1 MGEISI
7 WQIIFLIIF
16 SGFISVDRFAGLNIM
31 ISRPIIV
38 SGIIGIVFND
48 IYAALMIGLIFEFI
62 GMLEVP
68 VGTTIVHDDSFG
80 GYAGASA
87 VLIGYV
93 SPDAFNILTVIFIVS
108 LLIYPVTLSDKWFR
122 EINRYLVQKSV
133 VNNKA
138 GNENELIALG
148 IFLAFVRGVIVYNA
162 GLIIVLIFINI
173 MNNFEIYFTDL
184 YKPVVA
190 LIIIAAFMSGYLLRF
205 LIINRIYKV
214 LLLALVI
221 AAGWWII

>member
-1 MGEISI
+1 
-7 WQIIFLIIF
+7 
-16 SGFISVDRFAGLNIM
+16 M
-31 ISRPIIV
+31 ISATQPILKYIFDEKV
-38 SGIIGIVFND
+38 SFIFNKSST
-48 IYAALMIGLIFEFI
+48 E
-62 GMLEVP
+62 
-68 VGTTIVHDDSFG
+68 FG

-148 IFLAFVRGVIVYNA
+148 IFC
-162 GLIIVLIFINI
+162 INI
-173 MNNFEIYFTDL
+173 IKYYTNNSRNYNR
-184 YKPVVA
+184 
-190 LIIIAAFMSGYLLRF
+190 SGNHY
-205 LIINRIYKV
+205 V
-214 LLLALVI
+214 
-221 AAGWWII
+221 

>member
-48 IYAALMIGLIFEFI
+48 IYAALMIGLIFVFI

-68 VGTTIVHDDSFG
+68 VGTTIFHDDSFG

-214 LLLALVI
+214 LLLALGI

>member
-1 MGEISI
+1 MEEISI

-16 SGFISVDRFAGLNIM
+16 SGFISIDRLAGLNIM

-38 SGIIGIVFND
+38 SGIIGIVFNN

-68 VGTTIVHDDSFG
+68 VGTTIAHDDTFG

-87 VLIGYV
+87 VLLGYIN
-93 SPDAFNILTVIFIVS
+93 PDAVNILAAIFIIS
-108 LLIYPVTLSDKWFR
+108 LLMYPVTLSDKGFR
-122 EINRYLVQKSV
+122 EINRYLVKKSV
-133 VNNKA
+133 INNKT
-138 GNENELIALG
+138 GNENRLISLG
-148 IFLAFVRGVIVYNA
+148 IFLAFIRGVVVYNA
-162 GLIIVLIFINI
+162 GLIIVLVFMSIINTI
-173 MNNFEIYFTDL
+173 ELHFTNL

-190 LIIIAAFMSGYLLRF
+190 LTIIATFMSGYLLRF
-205 LIINRIYKV
+205 LIINRLYKV
-214 LLLALVI
+214 LLLALGV

>member
-1 MGEISI
+1 M
-7 WQIIFLIIF
+7 
-16 SGFISVDRFAGLNIM
+16 
-31 ISRPIIV
+31 
-38 SGIIGIVFND
+38 
-48 IYAALMIGLIFEFI
+48 
-62 GMLEVP
+62 
-68 VGTTIVHDDSFG
+68 
-80 GYAGASA
+80 
-87 VLIGYV
+87 
-93 SPDAFNILTVIFIVS
+93 TVIFIVS

-214 LLLALVI
+214 LLLALGI

>member
-1 MGEISI
+1 MEEISI

-16 SGFISVDRFAGLNIM
+16 SGFISIDRLAGLNIM

-68 VGTTIVHDDSFG
+68 VGTTIAHDDTFG

-87 VLIGYV
+87 VLLGYID
-93 SPDAFNILTVIFIVS
+93 SDAVNILAAIFIIS
-108 LLIYPVTLSDKWFR
+108 ILMYPVTLSDKGFR
-122 EINRYLVQKSV
+122 EINRYLVKKSV
-133 VNNKA
+133 INNKT
-138 GNENELIALG
+138 GNENKLVALG
-148 IFLAFVRGVIVYNA
+148 IFLAFIRGVIVYNA
-162 GLIIVLIFINI
+162 ALIIILVFMSIISNI
-173 MNNFEIYFTDL
+173 EHHFTNL
-184 YKPVVA
+184 YKPVIA
-190 LIIIAAFMSGYLLRF
+190 LTIIATFMSGYLLRF
-205 LIINRIYKV
+205 LIINRLYKV
-214 LLLALVI
+214 LLLALGM

>member
-1 MGEISI
+1 MEEISI

-16 SGFISVDRFAGLNIM
+16 SGFISIDRLAGLNIM

-68 VGTTIVHDDSFG
+68 VGTTIAHDDTFG

-87 VLIGYV
+87 VLLGYID
-93 SPDAFNILTVIFIVS
+93 SDAVNILAAIFIIS
-108 LLIYPVTLSDKWFR
+108 ILMYPVTLSDKGFR
-122 EINRYLVQKSV
+122 EINRYLVKKSV
-133 VNNKA
+133 INNKT
-138 GNENELIALG
+138 GNENKLVALG
-148 IFLAFVRGVIVYNA
+148 IFLAFIRGVIVYNA
-162 GLIIVLIFINI
+162 ALIIILVFMSIISNI
-173 MNNFEIYFTDL
+173 EHHFTNL
-184 YKPVVA
+184 YKPVIV
-190 LIIIAAFMSGYLLRF
+190 LTIIATFMSGYLLRF
-205 LIINRIYKV
+205 LIINRLYKV
-214 LLLALVI
+214 LLLALGM